1 MINFEYYTPT
11 KIVFGRGVESRTGE
25 LARAFGAHKALI
37 HYGGKSALASGLIG
51 RIKAS
56 LDAAGVAHVEL
67 GGVVPNPHLG
77 KVREGIE
84 LAKREGVDFLIAV
97 GGGSVIDSAK
107 AIGYGAAEPDH
118 DVWELYDDA
127 GTRKPAKC
135 LPIGAVLTIAAAG
148 SEMSN
153 SSVITD
159 EKTGLK
165 RSCKS
170 DLSRPRFAV
179 MDPELTV
186 TLPDFQTQSGCAD
199 ILMHTMERWFNASG
213 TLELTDAIAAGLMKT
228 VMKNARILR
237 DHPDCYEARA
247 EVMWA
252 SSLSHNGLTG
262 CGSDGG
268 DWAVHKI
275 EHELG
280 GMFDV
285 THGAGLAAVWGS
297 WARYVLPEC
306 PKRFAEFAVQVM
318 GVAPAESDEATAR
331 AGIEAVEDYYRSVGM
346 PTNLRELGVS
356 PTEQQITRMAESA
369 ASAGG
374 GRIGVVRRLDAND
387 IASIYRA
394 AL

>member
-1 MINFEYYTPT
+1 M
-11 KIVFGRGVESRTGE
+11 
-25 LARAFGAHKALI
+25 
-37 HYGGKSALASGLIG
+37 
-51 RIKAS
+51 
-56 LDAAGVAHVEL
+56 
-67 GGVVPNPHLG
+67 
-77 KVREGIE
+77 
-84 LAKREGVDFLIAV
+84 
-97 GGGSVIDSAK
+97 
-107 AIGYGAAEPDH
+107 
-118 DVWELYDDA
+118 
-127 GTRKPAKC
+127 
-135 LPIGAVLTIAAAG
+135 
-148 SEMSN
+148 
-153 SSVITD
+153 
-159 EKTGLK
+159 K

-262 CGSDGG
+262 CGSAGG

-369 ASAGG
+369 ASVGG

-387 IASIYRA
+387 IAAIYRA

>member
-11 KIVFGRGVESRTGE
+11 KIAFGRGVESRTGE

-318 GVAPAESDEATAR
+318 GVAPAESNEATAR
-331 AGIEAVEDYYRSVGM
+331 AGIEAVENYYRSVGM
-346 PTNLRELGVS
+346 PTNLRELGVT
-356 PTEQQITRMAESA
+356 PTEQQIIRMAESA
-369 ASAGG
+369 ASVGG
-374 GRIGVVRRLDAND
+374 GRIGMVRRLDAND
-387 IASIYRA
+387 IAAIYRA

>member
-11 KIVFGRGVESRTGE
+11 KIAFGRGVESRTGE

-107 AIGYGAAEPDH
+107 AIGYGTAEPDH

-297 WARYVLPEC
+297 WARYVLPES

-369 ASAGG
+369 ASVGG

-387 IASIYRA
+387 IAAIYRA